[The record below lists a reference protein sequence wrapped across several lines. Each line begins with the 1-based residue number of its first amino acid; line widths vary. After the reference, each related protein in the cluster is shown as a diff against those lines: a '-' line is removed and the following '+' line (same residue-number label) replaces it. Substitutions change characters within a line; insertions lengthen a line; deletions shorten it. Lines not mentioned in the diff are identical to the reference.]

1 MKWAGML
8 VNFRLWVSR
17 RILQCLCLSKYSL
30 GLHTWKLKTAAVS
43 FRSLTLT
50 NVSYFCVPQGIL
62 KFRCSILFVSVLSG
76 SRKFRVTRGRN
87 FGVAKMC
94 SIFQLIQPNK
104 MKLLSILGSRERK
117 REILLKR
124 VYTCIKTHGSLCN
137 KYHIIWIKIVVQCI
151 CQ

>member
-1 MKWAGML
+1 MFML
-8 VNFRLWVSR
+8 IKIFFRVAHVEIKDGCS
-17 RILQCLCLSKYSL
+17 
-30 GLHTWKLKTAAVS
+30 A

-50 NVSYFCVPQGIL
+50 NVSYFCVLQGIL